1 MELNKYP
8 MVILITGASKGIGNF
23 LATQLVLKGYTVYG
37 TYNSTEPE
45 LNNGFSLNKVDV
57 SNYEQVKLWIQS
69 LQLRNKKIVLINAA
83 GITYNSFTHKADPDK
98 WLEVINVNLFGSFNT
113 SRYILP
119 MMRKENFGRII
130 NISSV
135 VAQLGVNGTSAY
147 AASKAALWG
156 LSKALAAENATKGIT
171 VNSLT
176 LGYFNIGMI
185 NEIPEELQKSIL
197 NKIPQQKFG
206 EPGNI
211 ISAIEFLIKSDY
223 TTGANIDINGGI
235 Y

>member
-1 MELNKYP
+1 
-8 MVILITGASKGIGNF
+8 MVILITGASKGIGYF
-23 LATQLVLKGYTVYG
+23 LATQFVLKGYTVYG
-37 TYNSTEPE
+37 TYNTAEPE

-69 LQLRNKKIVLINAA
+69 LQLRDKKIVLINAA
-83 GITYNSFTHKADPDK
+83 GITYNSFAHKADPDK

-156 LSKALAAENATKGIT
+156 LSKALAAENANKGIT
-171 VNSLT
+171 INSLT

-211 ISAIEFLIKSDY
+211 INAIEFLINSDY
-223 TTGANIDINGGI
+223 TTGASIDINGGI